1 MPLVA
6 VPHTPLVNGNCPSI
20 QESRNS
26 AAWLPISLSRLMGT
40 VFGLF
45 SAFDRGVGKDLLFIV
60 DRGLLVFSQSHVD
73 LFSQASLSIVTQ
85 LGRKSIFRNGQAF
98 AKEIREKKIHD

>member
-1 MPLVA
+1 M
-6 VPHTPLVNGNCPSI
+6 
-20 QESRNS
+20 
-26 AAWLPISLSRLMGT
+26 SLSRLMGT

-45 SAFDRGVGKDLLFIV
+45 SALDRGVGKRSSLYCGSWLARFCS
-60 DRGLLVFSQSHVD
+60 LNVD